1 MKKFLIAAALA
12 SLALFSLAACGGKD
26 ASSAAEPKDY
36 SQIIHDAR
44 TDEEN
49 ENLMI
54 LTGKGDGSFTA
65 ADGPAGEMTEEDLKA
80 QADNFILPMLGL
92 QDGDYEE
99 FSASVSLLNVRSY
112 GVAIVKPAE
121 GKTETVQEALENYVT
136 SQQMSMENYL
146 ADQYEIAK
154 AATVTT
160 VPTGPGRLSRLPY
173 KITPPAGFP
182 ACGLFFG
189 LQVCYNSCVVIFP
202 IPRSGYESDCHH
214 PQYQRQ
220 GLAEGLH
227 RVGLCPDRA
236 GL

>member
-44 TDEEN
+44 NDEDNETMLILNIDKDGNFSATDGYSEEA
-49 ENLMI
+49 
-54 LTGKGDGSFTA
+54 TT
-65 ADGPAGEMTEEDLKA
+65 EDLQA
-80 QADNFILPMLGL
+80 QAENFILPMLGL
-92 QDGDYEE
+92 SEGDYESL
-99 FSASVSLLNVRSY
+99 SASVSLMNVRSY
-112 GVAIVKPAE
+112 AVAIVKPAE

-160 VPTGPGRLSRLPY
+160 VPTGEVVL
-173 KITPPAGFP
+173 
-182 ACGLFFG
+182 
-189 LQVCYNSCVVIFP
+189 VCCENSADV
-202 IPRSGYESDCHH
+202 
-214 PQYQRQ
+214 
-220 GLAEGLH
+220 LAAIEAAL
-227 RVGLCPDRA
+227 A
-236 GL
+236 A

>member
-92 QDGDYEE
+92 QDGIM
-99 FSASVSLLNVRSY
+99 RS
-112 GVAIVKPAE
+112 
-121 GKTETVQEALENYVT
+121 
-136 SQQMSMENYL
+136 
-146 ADQYEIAK
+146 
-154 AATVTT
+154 
-160 VPTGPGRLSRLPY
+160 
-173 KITPPAGFP
+173 FP
-182 ACGLFFG
+182 
-189 LQVCYNSCVVIFP
+189 
-202 IPRSGYESDCHH
+202 H
-214 PQYQRQ
+214 PSP
-220 GLAEGLH
+220 
-227 RVGLCPDRA
+227 C
-236 GL
+236 

>member
-44 TDEEN
+44 TDEEH

-92 QDGDYEE
+92 QEGDYER
-99 FSASVSLLNVRSY
+99 FAASVSTLNVRSY
-112 GVAIVKPAE
+112 GVAIVQPAE
-121 GKTETVQEALENYVT
+121 GKAEDVQAALENYVT
-136 SQQMSMENYL
+136 SQQLAMENYL

-160 VPTGPGRLSRLPY
+160 LPTGEVVL
-173 KITPPAGFP
+173 
-182 ACGLFFG
+182 
-189 LQVCYNSCVVIFP
+189 VCC
-202 IPRSGYESDCHH
+202 EDSDAI
-214 PQYQRQ
+214 
-220 GLAEGLH
+220 LASIQEAL
-227 RVGLCPDRA
+227 A
-236 GL
+236 A

>member
-146 ADQYEIAK
+146 ADQYEIAGAARLETLSDGTVLMVMCSDQDTVFDAIK
-154 AATVTT
+154 AA
-160 VPTGPGRLSRLPY
+160 
-173 KITPPAGFP
+173 IEA
-182 ACGLFFG
+182 
-189 LQVCYNSCVVIFP
+189 
-202 IPRSGYESDCHH
+202 
-214 PQYQRQ
+214 
-220 GLAEGLH
+220 
-227 RVGLCPDRA
+227 
-236 GL
+236 

>member
-146 ADQYEIAK
+146 ADQYVIAK

-160 VPTGPGRLSRLPY
+160 VPTGEVVL
-173 KITPPAGFP
+173 
-182 ACGLFFG
+182 
-189 LQVCYNSCVVIFP
+189 VCCENSADV
-202 IPRSGYESDCHH
+202 
-214 PQYQRQ
+214 
-220 GLAEGLH
+220 LAAIEAAL
-227 RVGLCPDRA
+227 A
-236 GL
+236 A